1 MSTLQQTIDQI
12 ERMRNQKEATTAQ
25 ELINE
30 IAAYIEVYGEFTI
43 VKGSYMGAKIKAA
56 TTN

>member
-1 MSTLQQTIDQI
+1 MNTLQQLIDQI
-12 ERMRNQKEATTAQ
+12 ERMRNQKEPTTAQ

-30 IAAYIEVYGEFTI
+30 IAAYLEVYGEFTI
-43 VKGSYMGAKIKAA
+43 IKGSYMDAKIQAA